1 MSQTT
6 DRDIRMKSEGDND
19 FHRMAKETILAMC
32 SNDIDGKRV
41 LKIEGYLSLTVE
53 SGEVFCF
60 VIKEELDETEG
71 QEDENSA
78 KQVRIVSVLKL
89 HNLFGTLNGNSIVGR
104 LVIYN
109 NQSS

>member
-1 MSQTT
+1 
-6 DRDIRMKSEGDND
+6 MKSEDDND

-60 VIKEELDETEG
+60 VIKEELDETEE
-71 QEDENSA
+71 QEDESSA
-78 KQVRIVSVLKL
+78 KQVRIIIVLKL
-89 HNLFGTLNGNSIVGR
+89 PNLFVALSGNS
-104 LVIYN
+104 VIYN
-109 NQSS
+109 NQSSWFIE